1 MHGVNGLRSRQETG
15 LRKNEAPHMAKQTQK
30 FIMNTFMQLL
40 ENESLDKITVRD
52 IVEECEINR
61 NTFYYHYSDI
71 YDLLDDVFRVE
82 AEKFLEQDVDENT
95 TFGEEYARAAQF
107 VLKYKKAI
115 LHIYDSKKRDVLVNY
130 LDTLVFSFISRFVKK
145 ESEGYKLPEE
155 DIDYITGFYTHAIV
169 GNTIEWIKRKL
180 PSGQEKFIERTAGT
194 FNATVKDMIE
204 QCVKEN
210 NALH

>member
-1 MHGVNGLRSRQETG
+1 
-15 LRKNEAPHMAKQTQK
+15 MAKQTQN
-30 FIMNTFMQLL
+30 FIMSTFMQLL

-82 AEKFLEQDVDENT
+82 AEKFLEQDVDDNT

-107 VLKYKKAI
+107 VLKYRKAI
-115 LHIYDSKKRDVLVNY
+115 LHIYDSKKRDVLGNY
-130 LDTLVFSFISRFVKK
+130 LETLAFSFINRFVKK
-145 ESEGYKLPEE
+145 ESEGYGLS
-155 DIDYITGFYTHAIV
+155 DDDVNYITGFYTHAIV

-180 PSGQEKFIERTAGT
+180 PSGQERFIERTAGT
-194 FNATVKDMIE
+194 FNVTVKDMIE

-210 NALH
+210 KAMN

>member
-1 MHGVNGLRSRQETG
+1 
-15 LRKNEAPHMAKQTQK
+15 MAKQTQK
-30 FIMNTFMQLL
+30 FIMSTFMQLL

-82 AEKFLEQDVDENT
+82 TEKFLEQDVDDNT

-107 VLKYKKAI
+107 VLKYRKAI
-115 LHIYDSKKRDVLVNY
+115 LHIYDSKKRDVLENY
-130 LDTLVFSFISRFVKK
+130 LETLAFSFINRFIKK
-145 ESEGYKLPEE
+145 ESEGYVLS
-155 DIDYITGFYTHAIV
+155 DDDVDYITGFYTHAIV

-180 PSGQEKFIERTAGT
+180 PSGQERFIARTAGT

-210 NALH
+210 KAMN

>member
-1 MHGVNGLRSRQETG
+1 
-15 LRKNEAPHMAKQTQK
+15 MAKQTQK
-30 FIMNTFMQLL
+30 FIMSTFMQLL

-82 AEKFLEQDVDENT
+82 AEKFLEQDVDDNT

-107 VLKYKKAI
+107 VLKYRKAI
-115 LHIYDSKKRDVLVNY
+115 LHIYDSKKRDVLENY
-130 LDTLVFSFISRFVKK
+130 LETLAFSFINRFVKK
-145 ESEGYKLPEE
+145 ESEGYVLS
-155 DIDYITGFYTHAIV
+155 DDDVDYITGFYTHAIV
-169 GNTIEWIKRKL
+169 GNTVEWIKRKL

-210 NALH
+210 KAMN

>member
-1 MHGVNGLRSRQETG
+1 
-15 LRKNEAPHMAKQTQK
+15 MAKQTQK
-30 FIMNTFMQLL
+30 FIMSTFMQLL

-82 AEKFLEQDVDENT
+82 TEKFLEQDVDDNT

-107 VLKYKKAI
+107 VLKYRKAI
-115 LHIYDSKKRDVLVNY
+115 LHIYDSKKRDVLENY
-130 LDTLVFSFISRFVKK
+130 LETLAFSFINRFVKK
-145 ESEGYKLPEE
+145 ESEGYAIS
-155 DIDYITGFYTHAIV
+155 DDDVDYITGFYTHAIV

-210 NALH
+210 KAMK

>member
-1 MHGVNGLRSRQETG
+1 
-15 LRKNEAPHMAKQTQK
+15 MAKQTQK
-30 FIMNTFMQLL
+30 FIMSTFMQLL

-82 AEKFLEQDVDENT
+82 AEKFLEQDVDDNT

-107 VLKYKKAI
+107 VLKYRKAI
-115 LHIYDSKKRDVLVNY
+115 LHIYDSKKRDVLENY
-130 LDTLVFSFISRFVKK
+130 LETLAFSFINRFVKK
-145 ESEGYKLPEE
+145 ESEGYGLS
-155 DIDYITGFYTHAIV
+155 DDDVNYITGFYTHAIV

-204 QCVKEN
+204 QCVKDN
-210 NALH
+210 KTMN

>member
-1 MHGVNGLRSRQETG
+1 
-15 LRKNEAPHMAKQTQK
+15 MAKQTQK
-30 FIMNTFMQLL
+30 FIMSTFMQLL

-82 AEKFLEQDVDENT
+82 AEKFLEQDVDDNT

-107 VLKYKKAI
+107 VLKYRKAI
-115 LHIYDSKKRDVLVNY
+115 LHIYDSKKRDVLENY
-130 LDTLVFSFISRFVKK
+130 LETLAFSFINRFVKK
-145 ESEGYKLPEE
+145 ESEGYVLS
-155 DIDYITGFYTHAIV
+155 DDDVDYITGFYTHAIV

-180 PSGQEKFIERTAGT
+180 PSGQERFIARTAGT
-194 FNATVKDMIE
+194 FNATVKDLIE

-210 NALH
+210 KAMN

>member
-1 MHGVNGLRSRQETG
+1 
-15 LRKNEAPHMAKQTQK
+15 MAKQTQK
-30 FIMNTFMQLL
+30 FIMSTFMQLL

-82 AEKFLEQDVDENT
+82 AEKFLEQDVDDNT

-107 VLKYKKAI
+107 VLKYRKAI
-115 LHIYDSKKRDVLVNY
+115 LHIYDSKKRDLLENY
-130 LDTLVFSFISRFVKK
+130 LETLAFSFINRFVKK
-145 ESEGYKLPEE
+145 ESEGYVLS
-155 DIDYITGFYTHAIV
+155 DDDVDYITGFYTHAIV

-210 NALH
+210 KAMN

>member
-1 MHGVNGLRSRQETG
+1 
-15 LRKNEAPHMAKQTQK
+15 MAKQTQK
-30 FIMNTFMQLL
+30 FIMSTFMQLL

-82 AEKFLEQDVDENT
+82 AEKFLEQDVDDNT

-107 VLKYKKAI
+107 VLKYRKAI
-115 LHIYDSKKRDVLVNY
+115 LHIYDSKKRDVLENY
-130 LDTLVFSFISRFVKK
+130 LETLAFSFINRFVKK
-145 ESEGYKLPEE
+145 ESEGYVLS
-155 DIDYITGFYTHAIV
+155 DDDVDYITGFYTHAIV

-180 PSGQEKFIERTAGT
+180 PSGQERFIARTAGT

-210 NALH
+210 KAMN

>member
-1 MHGVNGLRSRQETG
+1 
-15 LRKNEAPHMAKQTQK
+15 MAKMTQK
-30 FIMNTFMQLL
+30 LIMSTFMQLL

-52 IVEECEINR
+52 IVEESEINR

-82 AEKFLEQDVDENT
+82 TEKFMSEDMDENT
-95 TFGEEYARAAQF
+95 TFGDEYERAAKF

-115 LHIYDSKKRDVLVNY
+115 LHIYDSKKRDVLENY
-130 LDTLVFSFISRFVKK
+130 LETLAFSFINRFVKK
-145 ESEGYKLPEE
+145 EAEGYKLTQE

-180 PSGQEKFIERTAGT
+180 PSGQEKFIARTAGT
-194 FNATVKDMIE
+194 FNATVKDIIR
-204 QCVKEN
+204 QCADEY
-210 NALH
+210 HS

>member
-1 MHGVNGLRSRQETG
+1 
-15 LRKNEAPHMAKQTQK
+15 MAKQTQK
-30 FIMNTFMQLL
+30 FIMSTFMQLL

-82 AEKFLEQDVDENT
+82 AEKFLEQDVDDNT

-107 VLKYKKAI
+107 VLKYRKAI
-115 LHIYDSKKRDVLVNY
+115 LHIYDSKKRDVLENY
-130 LDTLVFSFISRFVKK
+130 LETLAFSFINRFVKK
-145 ESEGYKLPEE
+145 ESEGYGLS
-155 DIDYITGFYTHAIV
+155 DDDVNYITGFYTHAIV

-194 FNATVKDMIE
+194 FNVTVKDMIE
-204 QCVKEN
+204 QCVKDN
-210 NALH
+210 KTMN

>member
-1 MHGVNGLRSRQETG
+1 
-15 LRKNEAPHMAKQTQK
+15 MAKQTQK
-30 FIMNTFMQLL
+30 FIMSTFMQLL

-82 AEKFLEQDVDENT
+82 TEKFMSEDVDENT
-95 TFGEEYARAAQF
+95 TFGEEYERAARF

-115 LHIYDSKKRDVLVNY
+115 LHIYDSKKRDVLQNY
-130 LDTLVFSFISRFVKK
+130 LETLAFSFISRFVKK
-145 ESEGYKLPEE
+145 EADGYGLPDE

-180 PSGQEKFIERTAGT
+180 PSGQEKFIARTAGT
-194 FNATVKDMIE
+194 FNATVKDMIRQCLEE
-204 QCVKEN
+204 QQYYIITKAQKET
-210 NALH
+210 L